1 LRFLDGRFAH
11 FLFVPRPGTTMEL
24 AMMDLSARL
33 EPVLAGLG
41 YELVLLERAGR
52 GLIRIFIDKPEGIT
66 IDDCVAVSNHLS
78 HLFAVENIDYD
89 RLEVSSPGLD
99 RPLVKPQDY
108 VRVAGEQVTLK
119 LRVPMDNRR
128 KLSGQLVGLEDNAVK
143 LIVDGTEVSVDLR
156 NVDAARLKPM
166 V

>member
-1 LRFLDGRFAH
+1 
-11 FLFVPRPGTTMEL
+11 
-24 AMMDLSARL
+24 MMDLPARL

-41 YELVLLERAGR
+41 YELVMLERAGR
-52 GLIRIFIDKPEGIT
+52 GLIRIFIDKPDGIT
-66 IDDCVAVSNHLS
+66 IDDCVTVSNHLT
-78 HLFAVENIDYD
+78 HLFTVENIDYD

-108 VRVAGEQVTLK
+108 ARFAGEHVTLK
-119 LRVPMDNRR
+119 LRVPLDNRR
-128 KLSGQLVGLEDNAVK
+128 RLSGQLAGLENDRVK

-156 NVDAARLKPM
+156 NVDVARLKPM